1 MLTKIT
7 LREIKNSLG
16 RYLAILIIV
25 ALGVGLFAGLK
36 VTRDAMVDTLD
47 EYLAER
53 NLYDFQL
60 ISTLGYEAADVE
72 HISS

>member
-60 ISTLGYEAADVE
+60 ITTLGYEAADV
-72 HISS
+72 

>member
-53 NLYDFQL
+53 NL
-60 ISTLGYEAADVE
+60 
-72 HISS
+72 

>member
-60 ISTLGYEAADVE
+60 ISTL
-72 HISS
+72 